1 MKRMVIEIKDDDFHY
16 KIKEKAFRERKSIKD
31 YVIGLIEKDLGKE
44 EQDAGNSQSE

>member
-16 KIKEKAFRERKSIKD
+16 RIKEKAFHERKSVKD

-44 EQDAGNSQSE
+44 EANAEID